1 VSNVTLCARA
11 VAAAGRYNASHRT
24 LETQNNNAR
33 SMDVNQGESSV
44 PGREPEERR
53 HSDRRTHVLRA
64 LMYGSLH
71 PRRRSPRRAGE
82 RTMTAVDWHH
92 PRWLAIAMLIVL
104 CSSADAFLTLVLIE
118 HGAYEV
124 NPVMAP
130 LVGGSPLAFALV
142 KVGLTALGVVLLT
155 QLARLRA
162 FGNVPVSLFLYMV
175 LAIYAALVLYE
186 LQMLNGV

>member
-1 VSNVTLCARA
+1 VSDVTLCARA
-11 VAAAGRYNASHRT
+11 VPVAHRYNAGHRT
-24 LETQNNNAR
+24 LETHNNNAR
-33 SMDVNQGESSV
+33 SMDVNERESSV
-44 PGREPEERR
+44 PGREPDERR
-53 HSDRRTHVLRA
+53 RSERRTHGLRA

-71 PRRRSPRRAGE
+71 PRRRAPRRTGE
-82 RTMTAVDWHH
+82 RAVSSVDWHH

-130 LVGGSPLAFALV
+130 LIGGSALAFALV

-155 QLARLRA
+155 QLARHRA
-162 FGNVPVSLFLYMV
+162 FGSVPVGVFLYTV
-175 LAIYAALVLYE
+175 LALYAALVLYE
-186 LQMLNGV
+186 LQMLNRL